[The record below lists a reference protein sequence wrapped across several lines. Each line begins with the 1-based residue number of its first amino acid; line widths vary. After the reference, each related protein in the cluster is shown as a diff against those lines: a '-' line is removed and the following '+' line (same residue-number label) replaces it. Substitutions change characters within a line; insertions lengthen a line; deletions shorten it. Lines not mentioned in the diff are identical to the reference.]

1 MYHQGDITGAE
12 QQAYEALQIIVEAQ
26 GLIISYM
33 FALVANAFLLAQR
46 GNEERAVELY
56 ALASCYSHVANSVWF
71 EDIVG
76 QHITATAA
84 ATLTP
89 EAVAAAKARGQSLDL
104 HKTAIELLA
113 ELAEL
118 GWTQQPIPSAI
129 HKIHRL

>member
-76 QHITATAA
+76 QHITAAA
-84 ATLTP
+84 ATLAP
-89 EAVAAAKARGQSLDL
+89 EAVAAAKARRQSFDL
-104 HKTAIELLA
+104 HKAAVELLG
-113 ELAEL
+113 ELSEL
-118 GWTQQPIPSAI
+118 GES
-129 HKIHRL
+129 